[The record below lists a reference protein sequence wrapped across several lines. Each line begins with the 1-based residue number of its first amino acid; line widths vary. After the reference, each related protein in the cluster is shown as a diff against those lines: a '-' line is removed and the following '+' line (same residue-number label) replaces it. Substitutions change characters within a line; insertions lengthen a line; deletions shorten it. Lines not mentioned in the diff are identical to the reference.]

1 MLRPVV
7 IVRADFPIEPRSKT
21 CRTDEH
27 GTEGKLVMRRDSSL
41 TLEATD
47 AAQPDL
53 SRAPQVP
60 TGTARDRGGIGGQ
73 PAGLTTLFLTEMW
86 ERFSYYG
93 MRALLVL
100 YMVAPVGGGGLGF
113 DVGKATR
120 IYGIYTGAVYFTNVF
135 GGFLADSLLGARL
148 AVLLG
153 GIIIACGHFSM
164 ALQALPAF
172 YAGMFLI
179 VVGTGLLKPNISVMV
194 GSLYDEDDPRRDSG
208 FSIFYIG
215 INLGAMIAP
224 LICGYIGQRISWHLG
239 FAMAGV
245 GMTLGLVQYVAHRKR
260 LAHVGGR
267 PTRKAKELAGAA
279 TSTGQSLT
287 REDKRR
293 LVVVVTLCF
302 FSLFFW
308 LAAEQAGSSF
318 NLFAERQTR
327 GELFGF
333 SFPSSWLQSVNSIF
347 ILALAPVFSWLWLRM
362 GRQQP
367 SSPVKF
373 TFGLLFVS
381 VGMFVIA
388 IASLFM
394 GSGKVSPLWL
404 IAVYFIQTIGE
415 LCLSPVGLSTV
426 TRLSPVKMV
435 GLMMGV
441 WFLAASLGNYF
452 AGFAAGFYQDSSS
465 ALFRLFGSIGLVT
478 LVAAVVLFLLLP
490 FLKRLMKQRAAA
502 G

>member
-1 MLRPVV
+1 MFLR
-7 IVRADFPIEPRSKT
+7 
-21 CRTDEH
+21 RTS
-27 GTEGKLVMRRDSSL
+27 GV
-41 TLEATD
+41 TLENTNVV
-47 AAQPDL
+47 PTRTGDL
-53 SRAPQVP
+53 SQAGNGQRLS
-60 TGTARDRGGIGGQ
+60 TTARDHAGIGGH

-100 YMVAPVGGGGLGF
+100 YMVAPASGGGLGF
-113 DVGKATR
+113 DVTRATR
-120 IYGIYTGAVYFTNVF
+120 IYGIYTGAVYFTNIF
-135 GGFLADSLLGARL
+135 GGLLADSFLGARL

-164 ALQALPAF
+164 ALQALPSF

-179 VVGTGLLKPNISVMV
+179 VIGTGLLKPNISVMV

-208 FSIFYIG
+208 FSIFYMG

-267 PTRKAKELAGAA
+267 PARKTKPVVGAA
-279 TSTGQSLT
+279 VPPPPSLT
-287 REDKRR
+287 PEDKRR

-308 LAAEQAGSSF
+308 IAAEQAGSSF
-318 NLFAERQTR
+318 NLFAERHTR
-327 GELFGF
+327 AEFLGF
-333 SFPSSWLQSVNSIF
+333 SFPSSWFQSVNSIF
-347 ILALAPVFSWLWLRM
+347 ILALAPIFSWLWLRL

-367 SSPVKF
+367 ASPIKF

-381 VGMFVIA
+381 TGMFVIA
-388 IASLFM
+388 IASLFI
-394 GSGKVSPLWL
+394 GGGKVSPLWL
-404 IAVYFIQTIGE
+404 IAVYFIHTIGE

-426 TRLSPVKMV
+426 TKLAPARMV

-441 WFLAASLGNYF
+441 WFLAASAGNYL
-452 AGFAAGFYQDSSS
+452 AGTAAGFYQDSSS
-465 ALFRLFGSIGLVT
+465 ALFRLFGSIGLIALAGTV
-478 LVAAVVLFLLLP
+478 LLFLLIP
-490 FLKRLMKQRAAA
+490 FLKRLTTHQA
-502 G
+502 

>member
-1 MLRPVV
+1 MRASSRTLADVSAVQTDVDPQTLSAMSEGPVGS
-7 IVRADFPIEPRSKT
+7 AK
-21 CRTDEH
+21 H
-27 GTEGKLVMRRDSSL
+27 
-41 TLEATD
+41 
-47 AAQPDL
+47 PDG
-53 SRAPQVP
+53 A
-60 TGTARDRGGIGGQ
+60 GGH
-73 PAGLTTLFLTEMW
+73 PPGLTTLFLTEMW

-100 YMVAPVGGGGLGF
+100 YMVEPVAGGGLGF
-113 DVGKATR
+113 DVSRATR
-120 IYGIYTGAVYFTNVF
+120 IYGMYTGAVYFTNIF
-135 GGFLADSLLGARL
+135 GGLLADSLLGARL

-164 ALQALPAF
+164 ALQALPSF
-172 YAGMFLI
+172 YAGLFLI
-179 VVGTGLLKPNISVMV
+179 VIGTGLLKPNISVMV
-194 GSLYDEDDPRRDSG
+194 GKLYREDDPRRDSG
-208 FSIFYIG
+208 FSIFYMG
-215 INLGAMIAP
+215 INLGAMVAP

-245 GMTLGLVQYVAHRKR
+245 GMTLGLIQYVVHRKR

-267 PTRKAKELAGAA
+267 PIRKAKASAGEK
-279 TSTGQSLT
+279 TLPPQSLT
-287 REDKRR
+287 HGDKRN
-293 LVVVVTLCF
+293 LIVVVILCF

-308 LAAEQAGSSF
+308 MAAEQAGSSF
-318 NLFAERQTR
+318 NLFAERHTR
-327 GELFGF
+327 GEFLGF

-362 GRQQP
+362 GRKQP

-388 IASLFM
+388 IASLFI

-404 IAVYFIQTIGE
+404 VAVYFIQTIGE

-426 TRLSPVKMV
+426 TRLSPLRMV

-441 WFLAASLGNYF
+441 WFLAASIGNYL
-452 AGFAAGFYQDSSS
+452 AGTAAGFYADSSS
-465 ALFRLFGSIGLVT
+465 ALFRLFGAVGLVT
-478 LVAAVVLFLLLP
+478 LAGTVFLFLLLP
-490 FLKRLMKQRAAA
+490 FLKGLIRQES
-502 G
+502 

>member
-1 MLRPVV
+1 MSGIPDHNAEDAGA
-7 IVRADFPIEPRSKT
+7 VRTSPGDPSV
-21 CRTDEH
+21 
-27 GTEGKLVMRRDSSL
+27 EGFS
-41 TLEATD
+41 AG
-47 AAQPDL
+47 
-53 SRAPQVP
+53 PQ
-60 TGTARDRGGIGGQ
+60 DRGGIAGH

-100 YMVAPVGGGGLGF
+100 YMVAPATGGGLGF
-113 DVGKATR
+113 DVSKATR

-135 GGFLADSLLGARL
+135 GGLLADNLLGARL

-164 ALQALPAF
+164 ALQALPSF
-172 YAGMFLI
+172 YVGLLLI
-179 VVGTGLLKPNISVMV
+179 VIGTGLLKPNISVMV
-194 GSLYDEDDPRRDSG
+194 GKLYREGDPRRDSG
-208 FSIFYIG
+208 FSIFYMG

-245 GMTLGLVQYVAHRKR
+245 GMTLGLIQFVVHRKR
-260 LAHVGGR
+260 LAHLGGR
-267 PTRKAKELAGAA
+267 PIKKVSALANDKTA
-279 TSTGQSLT
+279 SSKSLT
-287 REDKRR
+287 QEEKRN
-293 LVVVVTLCF
+293 LAVVVLLCF

-318 NLFAERQTR
+318 NLFAERNTR
-327 GELFGF
+327 SEFLGF
-333 SFPSSWLQSVNSIF
+333 NFPSSWLQSVNSIF
-347 ILALAPVFSWLWLRM
+347 ILALAPVFSWLWLRW
-362 GRQQP
+362 GRRQP

-388 IASLFM
+388 FASLFI
-394 GSGKVSPLWL
+394 GGGRVSPLWL
-404 IAVYFIQTIGE
+404 IAVYFIHTIGE

-426 TRLSPVKMV
+426 TKLSPVKMV
-435 GLMMGV
+435 GMMMGV

-452 AGFAAGFYQDSSS
+452 AGTAAGFYQDDSKV
-465 ALFRLFGSIGLVT
+465 LFKLFGSLGLTT
-478 LVAAVVLFLLLP
+478 LAATVCLFLLLP
-490 FLKRLMKQRAAA
+490 FLKRLTKQHSRTAADIPNA
-502 G
+502 ELNLI